1 MIRLMI
7 VDDHPI
13 VRKGL
18 RQALLETGDLDV
30 VGEGGNEDELR
41 ALLENTL
48 CDVLLLDIALPGRN
62 GLEVLAWLRET
73 HPRIAVIILSTHKEP
88 LYAVRALKGGAH
100 GYVTKLAPPE
110 ELVAAIRLAAAGRKY
125 MGPDLAEQVAGL
137 LSGNLDAL
145 PHESLSSRELEVL
158 KMISRGC
165 KPQEIAD
172 ALALSVKTIGTY
184 RDRLLRKMNM
194 ASNADLVRYAAEHDL

>member
-18 RQALLETGDLDV
+18 RQALLEPGDLDV
-30 VGEGGNEDELR
+30 VGEAGNEDELR
-41 ALLENTL
+41 ALLEGGS

-62 GLEVLAWLRET
+62 GLEVLAWLREA
-73 HPRIAVIILSTHKEP
+73 HPRIAVIVLSTHNEP
-88 LYAVRALKGGAH
+88 LYAVRALKGGAA
-100 GYVTKLAPPE
+100 GYLTKLAPPE
-110 ELVAAIRLAAAGRKY
+110 ELVAAIRLAAVGRKY
-125 MGPDLAEQVAGL
+125 MGPALAEQVAGL

-145 PHESLSSRELEVL
+145 PHEALSSRELEVL

-172 ALALSVKTIGTY
+172 VLALSVKTVGTY

-194 ASNADLVRYAAEHDL
+194 ATNADLVRYAAEHDL

>member
-73 HPRIAVIILSTHKEP
+73 HPRIAVLILSTHKEP

-100 GYVTKLAPPE
+100 GYLTKLAPPE

-194 ASNADLVRYAAEHDL
+194 ATNADLVRYAAEHDL